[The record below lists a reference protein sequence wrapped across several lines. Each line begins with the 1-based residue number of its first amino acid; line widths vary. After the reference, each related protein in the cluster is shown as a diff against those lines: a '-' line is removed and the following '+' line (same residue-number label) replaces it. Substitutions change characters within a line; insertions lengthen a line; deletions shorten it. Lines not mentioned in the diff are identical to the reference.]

1 MARAFVLIFSVCSLL
16 AAQLYQPAAA
26 AGVQE
31 PIAAIRKQYSA
42 INKRASRYKK
52 VRKELSGFSLEGGE
66 LVAYLNGSVVVKLVA
81 RHYGES
87 GNSLEE
93 YYYSQG
99 QLIFVFERVSHYS
112 QPLSGKVVHAEE
124 NRFYFNDD
132 NLIRW
137 IGEKGKVVSVN
148 EDYRLKER
156 ILLENSNKFLI
167 GARSANVVIEAY

>member
-1 MARAFVLIFSVCSLL
+1 MLL
-16 AAQLYQPAAA
+16 AVACVICGLTAYVPAQVKDPISSIRTQYASINRRAA
-26 AGVQE
+26 
-31 PIAAIRKQYSA
+31 
-42 INKRASRYKK
+42 RYKK
-52 VRKELSGFSLEGGE
+52 IKKELSGFSLEGGE
-66 LVAYLNGSVVVKLVA
+66 LVAYLNGPVVVKLVA

-87 GNSLEE
+87 GNTLEE

-99 QLIFVFERVSHYS
+99 QLIFVFEKVSHYS
-112 QPLSGKVVHAEE
+112 QPLSGKVVRAEE

-148 EDYRLKER
+148 EDYRLKEK

-167 GARSANVVIEAY
+167 GARSANAVIEAY